1 MQSAGRVTSTCGK
14 DKFTDITNF
23 ELTRSEWVNKK
34 YKDFFEKHNYLP
46 KFFEVYNGL
55 EVKNY
60 APTLSTNRDMQKST
74 NEQPKIK
81 VLGRL
86 NINGHDLLKRI
97 YSIEG
102 CCPTL
107 TTMMGGANP
116 T

>member
-60 APTLSTNRDMQKST
+60 APTLSTRSNGAMGSGT
-74 NEQPKIK
+74 ALIINE
-81 VLGRL
+81 R
-86 NINGHDLLKRI
+86 N
-97 YSIEG
+97 
-102 CCPTL
+102 
-107 TTMMGGANP
+107 
-116 T
+116 